1 VVKLKIVLVL
11 LLMAAVVTGRADEP
25 SPQTGDSAGAAS
37 AESWRN
43 FENLVNTINGAQQ
56 ELAALRKQL
65 QQTHDDAER
74 ERLRAEVNRVSDDI
88 DSLEAAWEMWATGGV
103 DMQMFTPKPEEK
115 FDWRAELQ
123 SVFEPIVVE
132 LRRLTER
139 PRKIERL
146 RSEQL
151 FFQQRVAAAEAAV
164 RNLTE
169 YKAKAPS
176 PELQD
181 AFAGLESR
189 WRKRR
194 DDLQNR
200 LALVNF
206 ELQELLSPDKP
217 TEQRAGEA
225 LRELLSGRFL
235 NLLLAVGAAAL
246 VYGLL
251 WLGSRLYTQYVVRGE
266 RRRPFIARVVHL
278 VYIVTA
284 ALLAL
289 FAAMSVLYVRGDWI
303 LLGLLLI
310 MVVAAAV
317 TLQRSLPAYL
327 KEAKLLL
334 NIGPVREGERVLY
347 RGLPWKVQALNV
359 HSVLVNPLLRGG
371 HLRLPLNE
379 LNNLVSRP
387 QDPEEAW
394 FPTREDDIVLL
405 ADGTYGRV
413 MQQTPELVQ
422 LKVGGAVR
430 SYPVS
435 AYLDSQPQ
443 SLSREGF
450 GVSIK
455 FGIDY
460 RHQGEATT
468 TVRGKLRED
477 IGNGLKQDPLG
488 QYMRDFF
495 VEFDAAA
502 ASSLDFVIGA
512 SFSGEAAEGYHAIRR
527 LLQRLA
533 LEACNTHDWV
543 VPFNQMTV
551 HLAREQEGAE
561 PA

>member
-1 VVKLKIVLVL
+1 MSFASRPIVFAPKRTHRRSREVVAVVKLKIVLVL

-217 TEQRAGEA
+217 TEQRARPQSASRSGRRRVGVWPAVAGQSFVYAIRGARGTAATVHRARRPSRVHRDCGPFVLVRRHVGAVRARRLYFARPAADHGGRRRRHPATFAARLSQGGEA
-225 LRELLSGRFL
+225 AAQYRASARGRAR
-235 NLLLAVGAAAL
+235 AVSRPAVEGTGAQCAFGAGQSVAA
-246 VYGLL
+246 
-251 WLGSRLYTQYVVRGE
+251 
-266 RRRPFIARVVHL
+266 RRPL
-278 VYIVTA
+278 
-284 ALLAL
+284 
-289 FAAMSVLYVRGDWI
+289 
-303 LLGLLLI
+303 
-310 MVVAAAV
+310 AAAV
-317 TLQRSLPAYL
+317 
-327 KEAKLLL
+327 
-334 NIGPVREGERVLY
+334 ER
-347 RGLPWKVQALNV
+347 A
-359 HSVLVNPLLRGG
+359 
-371 HLRLPLNE
+371 
-379 LNNLVSRP
+379 
-387 QDPEEAW
+387 
-394 FPTREDDIVLL
+394 
-405 ADGTYGRV
+405 
-413 MQQTPELVQ
+413 QQPCL
-422 LKVGGAVR
+422 
-430 SYPVS
+430 
-435 AYLDSQPQ
+435 
-443 SLSREGF
+443 
-450 GVSIK
+450 
-455 FGIDY
+455 
-460 RHQGEATT
+460 
-468 TVRGKLRED
+468 
-477 IGNGLKQDPLG
+477 
-488 QYMRDFF
+488 
-495 VEFDAAA
+495 AAA
-502 ASSLDFVIGA
+502 GP
-512 SFSGEAAEGYHAIRR
+512 GGGM
-527 LLQRLA
+527 
-533 LEACNTHDWV
+533 
-543 VPFNQMTV
+543 VPD
-551 HLAREQEGAE
+551 ARG
-561 PA
+561 